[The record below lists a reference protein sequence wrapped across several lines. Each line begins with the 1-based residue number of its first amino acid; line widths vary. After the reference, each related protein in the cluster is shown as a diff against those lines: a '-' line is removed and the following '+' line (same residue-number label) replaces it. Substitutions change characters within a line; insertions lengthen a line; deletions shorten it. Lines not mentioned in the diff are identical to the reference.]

1 MSKDLVTK
9 VAKIQTE
16 LKAPKSQY
24 NSFGKYSYRN
34 QEDILEAVKPL
45 LAAQGLVLT
54 ITDEVTETMSGRV
67 YVKAIATITDGVS
80 SISNSALAREA
91 DEQKGMNLS
100 QITGSTSSYA
110 RKYAL
115 NGLFLIDD
123 TKDADT
129 DVVTAQSKGVAVPAP
144 QAAPEKAKAAPAT
157 KSSSAVVGGKVESNA
172 VQASPAPAK
181 VTSEAPKKSGWAA
194 AKKTATP
201 VKSTSSSEEL
211 Y

>member
-80 SISNSALAREA
+80 SISNSALARES
-91 DEQKGMNLS
+91 DEQKGMNS
-100 QITGSTSSYA
+100 AQVTGSTSSYA

-144 QAAPEKAKAAPAT
+144 QAAPEKAKAAPAAKPVETKVET
-157 KSSSAVVGGKVESNA
+157 KSTPV
-172 VQASPAPAK
+172 PAK
-181 VTSEAPKKSGWAA
+181 TSSEAPKKSGWAA
-194 AKKTATP
+194 AKKTSAP
-201 VKSTSSSEEL
+201 AKSTTSSEEL